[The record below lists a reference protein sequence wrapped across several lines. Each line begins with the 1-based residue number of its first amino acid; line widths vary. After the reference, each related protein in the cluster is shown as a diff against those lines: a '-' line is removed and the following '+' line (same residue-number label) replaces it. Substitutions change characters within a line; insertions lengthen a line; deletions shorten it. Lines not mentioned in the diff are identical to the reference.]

1 MRRYDVTPSLREMNI
16 TVPASDEREIEVL
29 ASGLP
34 LNHGGQLT
42 VDITLRCAL
51 NSFGEATPNDA
62 TVNGAT
68 LLRARRDKETKY
80 WELLHES
87 RCQLIV
93 VGIETDGRWSDEAL
107 RFVEQMAY
115 TRSREAA
122 PALRRSAFLAPSMVS
137 YDFDLVR
144 TSVCLFSRVLSGG
157 EFAGD

>member
-1 MRRYDVTPSLREMNI
+1 MNI

-34 LNHGGQLT
+34 LHHGGQLA

-51 NSFGEATPNDA
+51 NSFGEATPNAA

-68 LLRARRDKETKY
+68 LFRARRDKETKY
-80 WELLHES
+80 WELLRES

-93 VGIETDGRWSDEAL
+93 MGIEGARQVQGGSPSLATIRVLG
-107 RFVEQMAY
+107 V
-115 TRSREAA
+115 A
-122 PALRRSAFLAPSMVS
+122 PMVS

-144 TSVCLFSRVLSGG
+144 TRVCLFSRVLSGG
-157 EFAGD
+157 VFAGD